1 MNRDSFK
8 NHSMIMALDN
18 DPCIIPDEPFVDD
31 NSEIANVL
39 KEIFAVDDRTGL
51 PQGEIAYYLSPD
63 GNPQIKE
70 WLLNNLMRT
79 RSFSV
84 GGTDYDVTDDMLE
97 EFSRQPNE
105 SLGDYRKRIYD
116 IGLEAKKFIESQ
128 NFKEE

>member
-1 MNRDSFK
+1 MKRDSFR

>member
-1 MNRDSFK
+1 MKRESFR

-79 RSFSV
+79 RSVSV
-84 GGTDYDVTDDMLE
+84 GSSIDDVTADNAYSNQLDQSSE
-97 EFSRQPNE
+97 
-105 SLGDYRKRIYD
+105 
-116 IGLEAKKFIESQ
+116 
-128 NFKEE
+128 

>member
-1 MNRDSFK
+1 MKRESFR

-18 DPCIIPDEPFVDD
+18 DPCIISDEPFVDD

-79 RSFSV
+79 RGVSV
-84 GGTDYDVTDDMLE
+84 GSSIDDVTDDMLE

-116 IGLEAKKFIESQ
+116 IGLEAKKFIDSLKP
-128 NFKEE
+128 KED